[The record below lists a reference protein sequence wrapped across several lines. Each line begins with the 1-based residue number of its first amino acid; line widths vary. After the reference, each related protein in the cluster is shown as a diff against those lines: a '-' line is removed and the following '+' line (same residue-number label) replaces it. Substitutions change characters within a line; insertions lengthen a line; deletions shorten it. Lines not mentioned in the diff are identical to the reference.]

1 MSNPDAPSATTKPTG
16 AVFDVPGAGEFD
28 LLALGGIVVRFDSG
42 HVPLERART
51 TALHVSGAE
60 YNVAA
65 NLSDAFGLNTAVAS
79 AMVDYPL
86 GSLAERAVRA
96 AGVRGFYRRFAHD
109 GVNGPNL
116 AAVYSDR
123 GHGVR
128 APIVFYNRANEAAAQ
143 LNSGDFDWAAIFG
156 KGIRWFHTG
165 GLFAALSP
173 TTPALIREAM
183 NAAREHGAV
192 VSYDLNY
199 RAKIWNVRGGLNE
212 ARAVTAPILESV
224 DVLVGNEE
232 DIQLT
237 LGIAGPDVSSGK
249 APLDEYVDMIR
260 RVVERYPNIRLIAS
274 TLRDVRSAT
283 RHIWS
288 AVAWSGGEVYST
300 PSVELEILDRVGGG
314 DGFASGL
321 IYGLLSGRS
330 IEQSVL
336 LGWAHGA
343 LVTTYPGDTTMAT
356 LEEVEALA
364 TGATQRIRR

>member
-1 MSNPDAPSATTKPTG
+1 MTSAATDKSG
-16 AVFDVPGAGEFD
+16 GLFDVPEARELD

-42 HVPLERART
+42 HIPIERAQV
-51 TALHVSGAE
+51 TALHISGAE

-65 NLSDAFGLNTAVAS
+65 NLADAFGLRTGVAS

-96 AGVRGFYRRFAHD
+96 AGVRGYYRRFTHD
-109 GVNGPNL
+109 GVTGPNL

-128 APIVFYNRANEAAAQ
+128 APIVFYNRANEAAAM
-143 LNSGDFDWAAIFG
+143 LKAGDFDWPTIFG

-165 GLFAALSP
+165 GLFAGLSA
-173 TTPALIREAM
+173 TTPALISEAM
-183 NAAREHGAV
+183 AAARSHGAV

-199 RAKIWNVRGGLNE
+199 RAKLWNIRGGLAE
-212 ARAVTAPILESV
+212 ARTVTAPIMESV

-237 LGIAGPDVSSGK
+237 LGIPGPDISSGR
-249 APLDEYVDMIR
+249 APLDEYVEMIQK
-260 RVVERYPNIRLIAS
+260 VVRRYPTIRLIAS

-283 RHIWS
+283 RHVWS
-288 AVAWSGGEVYST
+288 AVAWSAGEVYT
-300 PSVELEILDRVGGG
+300 APSIELEVLDRVGGG

-321 IYGLLSGRS
+321 IFGLLNGRS
-330 IEQSVL
+330 IDQAL
-336 LGWAHGA
+336 RLGWAHGA

-356 LEEVEALA
+356 LDEVESLA
-364 TGATQRIRR
+364 MGATQRIRR